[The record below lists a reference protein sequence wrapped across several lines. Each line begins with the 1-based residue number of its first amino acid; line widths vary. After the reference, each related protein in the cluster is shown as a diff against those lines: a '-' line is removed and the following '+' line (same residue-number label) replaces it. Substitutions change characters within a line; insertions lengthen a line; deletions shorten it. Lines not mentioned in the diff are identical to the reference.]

1 MRGKKYLYYFPFLV
15 LFIVELALH
24 WKISL
29 NWGDDIVFYTYSH
42 EQGFSLIT
50 WLSER
55 YMTWSSRTA
64 IEAVI
69 MFMVNLPENLWR
81 VFDSAIVVLAAF
93 SITRLFE
100 QKDYREYYSSVI
112 CLLILALPYQYMSLA
127 GWIATTLNYMWPLAL
142 GVTALYPIR
151 VYVED
156 GTIRIPEGI
165 LYSLCLIFAVSSE
178 QMAAVC
184 LAAFSGYIIYLRW
197 KNKAW
202 FFVKRYRF
210 IAFQFVLSVFGIL
223 YIIIC
228 PGNGKRSV
236 FETGKWLPEFAG
248 YSIVTKLILG
258 VSETVKSVFVQEN
271 TAFFIMTFLL
281 AVLVWYYNKN
291 KMGRIISVVPVLTML
306 LFTEIRRVFGSQ
318 HPFLNLSTVDGLCLI
333 LVLGLIPVS
342 FYFLFGL
349 SIDFAVISFIYLLGL
364 ATKVIIGFSPTIY
377 ASGERTSWCMDALFL
392 VSVAFLLRKWNFA
405 DKRITMLLIL
415 SFICLS
421 APGIFT
427 SFMLCTQ

>member
-24 WKISL
+24 WKITL
-29 NWGDDIVFYTYSH
+29 NWGDDTVFYAYSH

-81 VFDSAIVVLAAF
+81 VFDSVIVVLAAF

-100 QKDYREYYSSVI
+100 QKDYREYYSAVI

-151 VYVED
+151 VYAED

-178 QMAAVC
+178 QMAAVM
-184 LAAFSGYIIYLRW
+184 LAAYGGYILYLLW
-197 KNKAW
+197 SGKVNLLC
-202 FFVKRYRF
+202 KRYKYVML
-210 IAFQFVLSVFGIL
+210 QFVLTVMGFVYIL
-223 YIIIC
+223 LC
-228 PGNGKRSV
+228 PGNAVRSV
-236 FETGKWLPEFAG
+236 TEAETWLPEFTS
-248 YSIVTKLILG
+248 YSILDKLISG
-258 VSETVKSVFVQEN
+258 SAATIKSIFVQEN
-271 TAFFIMTFLL
+271 TGFLVMTFLL
-281 AVLVWYYNKN
+281 AVLVWCCNKKWFN
-291 KMGRIISVVPVLTML
+291 RFLSFIPACTML
-306 LFTEIRRVFGSQ
+306 LFTEVRRMFGAD
-318 HPFLNLSTVDGLCLI
+318 HPFLNLSNLDGFLLI
-333 LVLGLIPVS
+333 IVCVIVLFSLFLLYGKNVCFFIAAGL
-342 FYFLFGL
+342 
-349 SIDFAVISFIYLLGL
+349 YLLAL
-364 ATKVIIGFSPTIY
+364 STKVVIGFSPTIIV
-377 ASGERTSWCMDALFL
+377 SGERTSWIMDVLF
-392 VSVAFLLRKWNFA
+392 VGCVGLLMRKWNFKDRRA
-405 DKRITMLLIL
+405 SIVLGVLVFCL
-415 SFICLS
+415 SFSGVILNYCS
-421 APGIFT
+421 C
-427 SFMLCTQ
+427 S